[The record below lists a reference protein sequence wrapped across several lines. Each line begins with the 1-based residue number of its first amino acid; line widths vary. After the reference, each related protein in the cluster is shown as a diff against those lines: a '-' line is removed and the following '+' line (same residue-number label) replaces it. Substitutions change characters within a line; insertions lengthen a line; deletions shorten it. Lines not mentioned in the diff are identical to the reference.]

1 MFEMKINTG
10 GAAFLEPCT
19 SKASEMWEAIEIN
32 RILSNIQLQLEDGH
46 TSGIIYDINGN
57 RVGEWKR

>member
-1 MFEMKINTG
+1 MFEMKINTEC
-10 GAAFLEPCT
+10 AAFHEPCT
-19 SKASEMWEAIEIN
+19 DKCSEMWEAIEIN

-46 TSGIIYDINGN
+46 TSGIIFDINGN

>member
-1 MFEMKINTG
+1 MFEMKINTEC
-10 GAAFLEPCT
+10 AAFHEPCT
-19 SKASEMWEAIEIN
+19 GKCSEMWEVIEIN

-46 TSGIIYDINGN
+46 TSGIIFDINGN

>member
-1 MFEMKINTG
+1 MFEMKINTEG
-10 GAAFLEPCT
+10 TAFHEPCT
-19 SKASEMWEAIEIN
+19 GKCNEMWEAIEIN

-46 TSGIIYDINGN
+46 TSGIIFDINGN

>member
-1 MFEMKINTG
+1 MFEMKIHTG
-10 GAAFLEPCT
+10 GAAFHEPCT
-19 SKASEMWEAIEIN
+19 GKCNEMWEAIEIN

-46 TSGIIYDINGN
+46 SSGIIFDINGN